1 MFIFFVYDHINFAI
15 SLPRY
20 FATSLLRYLAISL
33 PRYFATSLPRYLQR
47 PRSGKSKGVFY
58 HHRINLHP
66 FLELLEAFEHDL

>member
-1 MFIFFVYDHINFAI
+1 MLNVYFFSCMIILI
-15 SLPRY
+15 SL
-20 FATSLLRYLAISL
+20 FRYLAISL

>member
-1 MFIFFVYDHINFAI
+1 MLNVYFFSCMII
-15 SLPRY
+15 LI
-20 FATSLLRYLAISL
+20 SLLRYLAISL

>member
-1 MFIFFVYDHINFAI
+1 MLNVDFFSCMII
-15 SLPRY
+15 LI
-20 FATSLLRYLAISL
+20 SLLRYLAISL

>member
-1 MFIFFVYDHINFAI
+1 MLNVYFFSCLII
-15 SLPRY
+15 LI
-20 FATSLLRYLAISL
+20 SLLRYLAISL